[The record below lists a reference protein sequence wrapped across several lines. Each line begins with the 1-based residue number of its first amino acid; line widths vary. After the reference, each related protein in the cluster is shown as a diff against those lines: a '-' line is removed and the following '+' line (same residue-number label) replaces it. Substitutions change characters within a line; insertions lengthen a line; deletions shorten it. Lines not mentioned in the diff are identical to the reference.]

1 MGEVLFLPKDYTKLT
16 MNTSHTIPL
25 VDKLS
30 ISELKFPATEVLTS
44 KEAESQRIVMLH
56 KATSLGNL
64 AKHKVVITFE
74 DAQGLKR
81 VHTTIWAITDR
92 KILLKAGRTIPINR
106 IHEVA
111 LT

>member
-1 MGEVLFLPKDYTKLT
+1 
-16 MNTSHTIPL
+16 MNEPNTIPL
-25 VDKLS
+25 VDKHT
-30 ISELKFPATEVLTS
+30 ISELKFPITEVLNT
-44 KEAESQRIVMLH
+44 KVETDERIAMLH

-64 AKHKVVITFE
+64 AKHKVLITFE
-74 DAQGLKR
+74 DVEGLKR

-106 IHEVA
+106 IHRVE